1 MPKSRHFNCR
11 LFASRNTQSTK
22 IRKYPNVP
30 AWSIVWQV
38 KLLLKEELDRES
50 EAEYRMRLFAVDGG
64 ADAMTGSAMVTASA
78 MVTVHV
84 IDVNDNRPRFSK
96 PLYEV
101 FLPENTPAG
110 TVVITVDAFDDDEGQ
125 NGVIDF
131 QFAVS
136 TQESSSSDVFSINNS
151 TGQIVVKVATVF
163 NPLSHEHTDTILLL

>member
-1 MPKSRHFNCR
+1 M
-11 LFASRNTQSTK
+11 
-22 IRKYPNVP
+22 
-30 AWSIVWQV
+30 

-64 ADAMTGSAMVTASA
+64 TDAMTGSA

-101 FLPENTPAG
+101 FVPENTPAG
-110 TVVITVDAFDDDEGQ
+110 TVVVTVDAFDNDEGQ

-136 TQESSSSDVFSINNS
+136 TQESTSSEVFSINNS
-151 TGQIVVKVATVF
+151 TGQIIVKVLCADHCEPFVARVTSSCYHAV
-163 NPLSHEHTDTILLL
+163 NSSIVS